1 MAQLKDKLKQFGAKS
16 NAWLKRGDLVITII
30 FVIGILAVV
39 NFFSYQIFTRL
50 DLTQNNIY
58 SISEVSKRSVSELDD
73 VLRIKI
79 YFSDNLPSKYTN
91 LESQVRDFLSEY
103 VSYSSGQVKIESINP
118 KELDNAQQKLSRLQI
133 PQMRFNVMKEGSYQ
147 VSTGYMGIAV
157 QYGDESE
164 AIPVVKSTNNLEY
177 KITTAIKK
185 VTQKDMPSVGLVTSH
200 GSLTAAK
207 EELKTA
213 KEKLN
218 DIYQVREVDLTSEEV
233 PDGVKTLILPGPKE
247 KLASEQLEK
256 LDSFVM
262 KGGSLLLLVD
272 GVKIEDGL
280 VATQND
286 TGINDLVNSYGLEL
300 NQNVVLDDSCGRV
313 AFNSGMF
320 TFQSQYPA
328 WVKITSENF
337 NQDNVAVS
345 DLESVT
351 LPWPSSVEIIGTS
364 SDQYITLAQS
374 TSESWVQKEQYEL
387 RPNSDFSPEDTQQR
401 KMAVM
406 TSGELK
412 SAYSDQST
420 EQGKVVLVGDSD
432 FVKDRFLSQS
442 KDNMVFLQ
450 NLVDS
455 VTLDEDLIKIRSK
468 QVTDRPLEDISA
480 VAQTAV
486 KYFNIF
492 GLPVV
497 VVIFGLIR
505 YYTRKRRS

>member
-1 MAQLKDKLKQFGAKS
+1 MAQVKDKLKQFGAKL
-16 NAWLKRGDLVITII
+16 NTWLKRGDLVITII

-58 SISEVSKRSVSELDD
+58 SISEVSKNAVSELDD

-91 LESQVRDFLSEY
+91 LESRVKDFLSEY
-103 VSYSSGQVKIESINP
+103 VSYSGGQVKIESINP
-118 KELDNAQQKLSRLQI
+118 KDLDNAQQKLARMQI

-177 KITTAIKK
+177 KITTAVKK
-185 VTQKDMPSVGLVTSH
+185 VTQENMPSVGLITSH
-200 GSLTAAK
+200 GSLTAGN

-213 KEKLN
+213 KEKLE
-218 DIYQVREVDLTSEEV
+218 DIYQVREVDLGTGEIPE
-233 PDGVKTLILPGPKE
+233 GVKTLILPGPKE

-280 VATQND
+280 VATQNN

-300 NQNVVLDDSCGRV
+300 NSDVVLDDSCGRV
-313 AFNSGMF
+313 AFNSGKF
-320 TFQSQYPA
+320 TFQSKYPA
-328 WVKITSENF
+328 WVKITPENF
-337 NQDNVAVS
+337 NQNNVAVS

-351 LPWPSSVEIIGTS
+351 LPWPSSVEITGTS

-374 TSESWVQKEQYEL
+374 TSESWVQEGQYDL
-387 RPNSDFSPEDTQQR
+387 RPNSNFSPRDTRSR

-406 TSGELK
+406 TSGQLS
-412 SAYSDQST
+412 SAYSEQST
-420 EQGKVVLVGDSD
+420 KEGKVVLVGDSD
-432 FVKDRFLSQS
+432 FIKDRFLSQS

-455 VTLDEDLIKIRSK
+455 LTLDEDLIKIRSK
-468 QVTDRPLEDISA
+468 KVSDRPLEDISA
-480 VAQTAV
+480 TAQSAV
-486 KYFNIF
+486 KYLNIF
-492 GLPVV
+492 GLSAV